1 MHLPSKIRSAPI
13 AFALVALSSLVFLL
27 FKELG
32 FYGSILQLFNFVPV
46 ELTPR
51 GGRLGEP
58 GNDWWRFITPTL
70 LHFSWMHL
78 VFNCLW
84 IWEFGRRIEGVVGF
98 NEFVGLIFGF
108 GSIFKQR
115 AIFYFWAVDFRRYV
129 WRGLC
134 VHEFHMGG

>member
-1 MHLPSKIRSAPI
+1 MRVAATSYDGPMHLPSKIRSAPI

-70 LHFSWMHL
+70 LHFS
-78 VFNCLW
+78 
-84 IWEFGRRIEGVVGF
+84 
-98 NEFVGLIFGF
+98 
-108 GSIFKQR
+108 
-115 AIFYFWAVDFRRYV
+115 
-129 WRGLC
+129 
-134 VHEFHMGG
+134 